1 MKEYVKYYGEQLYFL
16 QSNRMVVKDPQK
28 WKVKCVHKIIVF
40 QKLGEPIGL
49 KEGLNKHDDCCNNG
63 KKFSNPK

>member
-1 MKEYVKYYGEQLYFL
+1 
-16 QSNRMVVKDPQK
+16 MVVKDPQK